1 MPIDSPRK
9 EYLLMNGAWVKC
21 RDVVAGQDAI
31 KVKNKAYLP
40 KLGGQT
46 EIEYQSYLFR
56 ASFYNGTARTKEGL
70 VGLVFYKDPDIK
82 VPVVVLKK
90 VEDQLQDVSLDGV
103 ALNDFGLQVLDE
115 IIAVGRYGML
125 LDMQDEE
132 TPQAE
137 RRPYWVGYQAEDIVN
152 WRVQKVD
159 GKYKTVLV
167 VLRES
172 QEDANPSDPYAA
184 KTTEQY
190 RKLELIHGVGLT
202 SRYRQTV
209 WRKEPNKATSYVQV
223 GPDAFP
229 TRRGQSLDFIPFVP
243 IHAGGIT
250 WDVRKPPL
258 LDMVE
263 VNLSHYLTSADLE
276 WGAHWTGLPTPWG
289 VGFPAAMKGK
299 SVPLGPT
306 AVWQL
311 EGQYAKAGML
321 EFTGQGL
328 QSLSTLL
335 DRKEEQMASLGSRLI
350 EHKSRPAPEETAES
364 VKARNASTHASL
376 RTMAGAVSLALTTM
390 LRWHVWWAGF
400 DVKDQDIAVDLAR
413 DFFEQTLSADDV
425 KAELL
430 RWQSGASSF
439 DTFYYAMTKGG
450 RTKPG
455 VTAEE
460 EHAAIEAE
468 DQSKVTMAGAIV
480 PGVVPPGEILPRPGT
495 KPPPVKPPTKPPVAP

>member
-1 MPIDSPRK
+1 MPIDSTRK
-9 EYLLMNGAWVKC
+9 EYASMSPSWSKC
-21 RDVVAGQDAI
+21 RDVVAGQDA
-31 KVKNKAYLP
+31 VKAKGQGYLP

-46 EIEYQSYLFR
+46 ELEYQSYLFR
-56 ASFYNGTARTKEGL
+56 SSFYNGTARTKEGL

-82 VPVVVLKK
+82 VPDAVLKK
-90 VEDQLQDVSLDGV
+90 VEDQLTDVSLDGV

-125 LDMQDEE
+125 MDMQDEA

-137 RRPYWVGYQAEDIVN
+137 RRPYWVGYQAEDIIN

-172 QEDANPSDPYAA
+172 QEDASPGDEFTA
-184 KTTEQY
+184 KTSVQY
-190 RKLELIHGVGLT
+190 RKLELIHGTGVA

-209 WRKEPNKATSYVQV
+209 WRNDPGHDTNFVLVSE
-223 GPDAFP
+223 AFP
-229 TRRGQSLDFIPFVP
+229 SRRGQSLDFIPFVSVNST
-243 IHAGGIT
+243 GIT
-250 WDVRKPPL
+250 WAIRKPPL
-258 LDMVE
+258 MDMVN
-263 VNLSHYLTSADLE
+263 VNLSHYLSSTDLE
-276 WGAHWTGLPTPWG
+276 WGAHWTGLPTPWA
-289 VGFPAAMKGK
+289 VGWPTSMEGNA
-299 SVPLGPT
+299 PLGPT
-306 AVWQL
+306 SIWKL
-311 EGQYAKAGML
+311 EGPNAKAGLL

-328 QSLSTLL
+328 NALMALL

-350 EHKSRPAPEETAES
+350 EHKSRAAPDETAEA

-376 RTMAGAVSLALTTM
+376 RTMAGAVSLALSTM

-400 DVKDQDIAVDLAR
+400 DVKDQDVAVDLAR

-460 EHAAIEAE
+460 EQAAIDAE
-468 DQSKVTMAGAIV
+468 DQSKLTMAGAIV

-495 KPPPVKPPTKPPVAP
+495 KPPPAKPPTKPPVAA